1 MSIEI
6 EKSYC
11 FDDFTL
17 DLRRGCL
24 RAGDRDIEL
33 RPKSFE
39 ALRYLVEN
47 AGRLVP
53 KDELIKAVWPKIV
66 VSDESLARCVSDIRV
81 ALGDNRQNIIKTV
94 PRRGYLFA
102 SAASVAAQGG
112 QELQDTTAATA
123 AASELMTPPRFSL
136 VVLPFVNL
144 SGDSEHDFLADVIT
158 DGITMYLSR
167 MRDAFVIAR
176 TTAATYKGRATD
188 IRKVGQEL
196 GIRYALEGS
205 VQVAGPLAR
214 VSAQLIDVESG
225 AHLWADRFDANHSD
239 RLQMQDYVITRLA
252 RALQIEL
259 MRVESGRIA
268 HDVLTKPGAEEL
280 SLRGEAIFSRY
291 GPSRAEAEE
300 AFTLCERA
308 LEINHDDVRA
318 LSILT
323 EKYATRVT
331 GMQST
336 NRSADIAMA
345 EQYASRALALDP
357 NSYHAHHARARVLIA
372 QKRAEEA
379 LIEAEH
385 SLRLN
390 PSFIPTYLD
399 LCQANLMLG
408 FGEKTIEHAATAMRL
423 SPPDPYLYVFYAQ
436 EGLGHIMLG
445 QDALAVASLRRA
457 VANNPYFPSPF
468 AYLTAALAL
477 SGQDDEARSVLK
489 QYLSLGA
496 TKTKTITDW
505 KAMSYSDHPVYLAF
519 RERIHD
525 GLRKAGMVED

>member
-1 MSIEI
+1 MSTGL

-11 FDDFTL
+11 FEGFTL

-33 RPKSFE
+33 RPKGFE

-47 AGRLVP
+47 AGRLVA
-53 KDELIKAVWPKIV
+53 KEELIKAVWPKVI
-66 VSDESLARCVSDIRV
+66 VSDESLARAVSDVRV
-81 ALGDNRQNIIKTV
+81 ALGDERQSIIKTV

-102 SAASVAAQGG
+102 SAITAEGNQDVPEVVAA
-112 QELQDTTAATA
+112 A
-123 AASELMTPPRFSL
+123 AAVSRSGTPPRFSV

-144 SGDSEHDFLADVIT
+144 SGDPAQDILADVIT
-158 DGITMYLSR
+158 DGVTTYLSR

-176 TTAATYKGRATD
+176 TTAATYKGRAAD
-188 IRKVGQEL
+188 VRNIGQEL
-196 GIRYALEGS
+196 GVRYALEGS
-205 VQVAGPLAR
+205 MQSAGARAR

-225 AHLWADRFDANHSD
+225 AHLWADRFDANHAD
-239 RLQMQDYVITRLA
+239 RLQMQDDIITRLA

-259 MRVESGRIA
+259 MRVESGR
-268 HDVLTKPGAEEL
+268 VTRETSSRSSAEDL

-291 GPSRAEAEE
+291 GPSRAEAED
-300 AFTLCERA
+300 AFALCEQA
-308 LEINHDDVRA
+308 LEINGSDVRA
-318 LSILT
+318 LSILS

-331 GMQST
+331 GMQSS
-336 NRSADIAMA
+336 NRSADIALA

-357 NSYHAHHARARVLIA
+357 DSYHARHARARVLIA

-399 LCQANLMLG
+399 LCQVNLMLG
-408 FGEKTIEHAATAMRL
+408 LGEKTIEHAAMAMRL

-436 EGLGHIMLG
+436 EGLGHIMLEH
-445 QDALAVASLRRA
+445 DTPAVACLRRA

-477 SGQDDEARSVLK
+477 SGQDGEARTILR
-489 QYLSLGA
+489 QYLSLSA
-496 TKTKTITDW
+496 TKTRTIADW
-505 KAMSYSDHPVYLAF
+505 KAMSYSDHPAYLAF

-525 GLRKAGMVED
+525 GLRKAGMPEG